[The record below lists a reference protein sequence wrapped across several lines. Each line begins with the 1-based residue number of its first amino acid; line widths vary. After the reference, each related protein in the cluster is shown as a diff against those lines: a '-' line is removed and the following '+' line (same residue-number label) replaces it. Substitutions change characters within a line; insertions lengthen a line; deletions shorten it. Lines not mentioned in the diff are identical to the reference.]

1 MTISLSEE
9 AYRTTKVYSVQRKI
23 SMNKA
28 INELLNS
35 LDSPQKPLPV
45 ESQELIYKDPL
56 TGLPVMKCNQK
67 ITLEDLRRLEEEEDR
82 WQWERGNS

>member
-1 MTISLSEE
+1 
-9 AYRTTKVYSVQRKI
+9 
-23 SMNKA
+23 MNKA

-56 TGLPVMKCNQK
+56 TGLPVMK
-67 ITLEDLRRLEEEEDR
+67 EEEDR